1 VITPGQRIAR
11 SILAVMAGSLAIT
24 SLAGQA
30 PFPAFEADVPLL
42 ESGGLPCVEAR
53 IGTGPAMLFGID
65 TGNMNT
71 CIDAKVAKAS
81 GIGLS
86 ALPSPAPAG
95 FSRGVVPELHV
106 GAVTFEGR
114 HALVF
119 DFAANQMPAHI
130 AGTLAYTMFKDRI
143 LQIDFAARRVRISGI
158 LTGPAELP
166 EPRDSFSL
174 VTFGQQGP
182 PIVVARGFDLGGRP
196 VAAQLDTM
204 YTGSM
209 LIYSAS
215 IGSLGLDSL
224 AKTGSTE
231 FFANT
236 DGGVAMRVA
245 AAPPESFHGIR
256 LGPAGP
262 KVYFPTPGV
271 HEPDGLFEATVGL
284 ALFQDAVLTL
294 DFHGNTISVSKPV
307 ATAPIDGSNV
317 PRDRIPR
324 DLVQM
329 VQ

>member
-1 VITPGQRIAR
+1 
-11 SILAVMAGSLAIT
+11 MAGSLAFT
-24 SLAGQA
+24 SLSALA
-30 PFPAFEADVPLL
+30 PSPFPAFEADVPLL
-42 ESGGLPCVEAR
+42 LSGGLPCVEAR
-53 IGTGPAMLFGID
+53 IGDGPAMLFGLD
-65 TGNMNT
+65 TGNVNT

-81 GIGLS
+81 GIALS
-86 ALPSPAPAG
+86 ALPSPAPAD
-95 FSRGVVPELHV
+95 FRRGIVPALHV
-106 GAVTFEGR
+106 GALTFEGR

-130 AGTLAYTMFKDRI
+130 AGTLAYTVFKDRI

-174 VTFGQQGP
+174 VTFGQKGP
-182 PIVVARGFDLGGRP
+182 PIVVARGFDLGGKP

-204 YTGSM
+204 YAGSM

-215 IGSLGLDSL
+215 IGGLGLESL

-231 FFANT
+231 FFADT

-256 LGPAGP
+256 LGPQGP

-271 HEPDGLFEATVGL
+271 HEPDGLFDATVGI

-294 DFHGNTISVSKPV
+294 DFHGSTISVSKPV
-307 ATAPIDGSNV
+307 AAAPIDGSNV
-317 PRDRIPR
+317 PRERIPR
-324 DLVQM
+324 DLIPIVQ
-329 VQ
+329 